1 VVATATVLSVLTS
14 IAGDTT
20 SKNGPSFVR
29 AEGIGVESAEAEA
42 ALLRER
48 TRDAEGPS
56 SEGPEYEDFTV
67 VAGEPTS
74 DETADE
80 AVEDDESEDDLD
92 EFTRLRDRLDPD
104 D

>member
-1 VVATATVLSVLTS
+1 
-14 IAGDTT
+14 
-20 SKNGPSFVR
+20 
-29 AEGIGVESAEAEA
+29 
-42 ALLRER
+42 
-48 TRDAEGPS
+48 
-56 SEGPEYEDFTV
+56 V